1 MGISQFCQEH
11 FAGNKTCSSRSEKK
25 RKLKVLQKSFSSKNS
40 AGHPDCYVTNQSR
53 NVRQIFTFVAQSME
67 TTPEKMFIFSEEN
80 MLSSKI
86 FLWSLKNLFQKLRQA
101 TFGPSP
107 EVKKLLVEAW
117 LKVKLNFVSK
127 GIFFSKKP
135 MDIWTANLIATT
147 KTSCQKSVTSSLV
160 GFKKCQTASFQRD
173 ISSQNRYGV

>member
-86 FLWSLKNLFQKLRQA
+86 FFGPLKICFKNSAKQLLALRQKWKNCWSKPDWKWNLILFQKVFFSQKNPW
-101 TFGPSP
+101 TFGLQIWSP
-107 EVKKLLVEAW
+107 RRKLRA
-117 LKVKLNFVSK
+117 
-127 GIFFSKKP
+127 
-135 MDIWTANLIATT
+135 
-147 KTSCQKSVTSSLV
+147 KSP
-160 GFKKCQTASFQRD
+160 
-173 ISSQNRYGV
+173 